1 MRFRVRLTRAAGY
14 DLIRLAAFLE
24 EFSSET
30 AHNARS
36 VLQTAIDSLADMPER
51 VNRVPGADYRD
62 LIAPFGA
69 AGYAVRFRID
79 AEAVV
84 IVRIFHTRE
93 DR

>member
-1 MRFRVRLTRAAGY
+1 MIFSVRLTRAAEY

-24 EFSSET
+24 EYSSE
-30 AHNARS
+30 AADKGRV
-36 VLQTAIDSLADMPER
+36 VLRAAIDSLAEMPER
-51 VNRVPGADYRD
+51 GIRVPGSDYRD

-69 AGYAVRFRID
+69 AGYAVRYQID
-79 AEAVV
+79 RMTVV